1 LKFAKNKNSDGERK
15 QVGLKNISFRCPE
28 NAYFYAKLTC
38 RMINEKLIHPE
49 SIAVIGA
56 SNNTMKPGGK
66 IVKNLTE
73 HFFKGN
79 LYVVNPREKE
89 IQGIPVCQNTED
101 LPQVDLAI
109 LAIPAEHCL
118 HSIEILASKKNTKAF
133 IIVSAGFGE
142 SSEEGK
148 KLEQKIVD
156 VVNRYNACLIGPN
169 CIGVMTPQHASVF
182 TTPVPP
188 LTPSGC
194 DFISGSGA
202 TAVFIIESG
211 IPKGLRFA
219 NVFSVG
225 NSAQTGVEDLLAYL
239 DRTYEPGISPRVKL
253 LYIENIDNPDKLL
266 LHASSLIRKG
276 CKIAAIKAGSSTAGS
291 RAATSHTGALISSD
305 AAVEALFRKAGI
317 VRCYGREELTTVA
330 GVFMCKELKGRKLAI
345 ITHAGGPGV
354 MLTDALENGG
364 LKIPQIE
371 ESSVKKALKE
381 KLYPGSSVENP
392 IDFLAT
398 GTAEQLGDIV
408 DACENDFDVD
418 GMAVIYGSPGLF
430 PIRNVYEV
438 LNNKMK
444 SCKKPVYPILPSI
457 INVKEDVAYF
467 LSRGNVNFPDEVL
480 LGRALTKVI
489 HTPPPSPAED
499 SRVNIDVEAIRSVI
513 EAAAD
518 GYQPPGIIHKLFDAA
533 GVPRVKEIIA
543 KSETEAVLAAM
554 NIGFPVV
561 MKVVG
566 PVHKTDVGGVVLN
579 IRNVA
584 EVRKEFHHL
593 NELEGA
599 LGVLVAQMA
608 SGTELF
614 LGAKYEPKFGH
625 IVLCGMGG
633 IYVEVLKD
641 VASGLAPLSNGEARS
656 MLRQLKSFKLLKGYR
671 RQEGINIPLFAEIM
685 VRLSVLLRNA
695 TEIKEIDI
703 NPLLG
708 NKSEILAV
716 DARIRIE
723 KNLPGSE

>member
-1 LKFAKNKNSDGERK
+1 LKFAKNKNSGGERK
-15 QVGLKNISFRCPE
+15 QVGLKNISFRCLE

-38 RMINEKLIHPE
+38 RMINEKLIHPG

-66 IVKNLTE
+66 IVKNLVD
-73 HFFKGN
+73 HSFKGN
-79 LYVVNPREKE
+79 LYVVNPHEKE
-89 IQGIPVCQNTED
+89 IQGIPSCRSTED

-109 LAIPAEHCL
+109 LAIPAHHCL
-118 HSIEILASKKNTKAF
+118 HATEILASQKNTKAF
-133 IIVSAGFGE
+133 IIISAGFSE

-148 KLEQKIVD
+148 KKEQKIVD

-169 CIGVMTPQHASVF
+169 CIGVMTPQHVSVF

-202 TAVFIIESG
+202 TAVFIMESG

-239 DRTYEPGISPRVKL
+239 DETYEPGISSRVKL

-266 LHASSLIRKG
+266 FHASSLIRKG
-276 CKIAAIKAGSSTAGS
+276 CKIAAIKAGSSNAGS
-291 RAATSHTGALISSD
+291 RAATSHTGALTSSD

-317 VRCYGREELTTVA
+317 VRCFGREELTTVA
-330 GVFMCKELKGRKLAI
+330 GVFMCRELKGRKLAI

-364 LKIPQIE
+364 LKIPQIP
-371 ESSVKKALKE
+371 ESPAKKALKE

-444 SCKKPVYPILPSI
+444 NCKKPVYPILPSI

-467 LSRGNVNFPDEVL
+467 LSHGNVNFPDEVL

-489 HTPPPSPAED
+489 HTPSPAMAED
-499 SRVNIDVEAIRSVI
+499 SRMKIDLPAVRKII
-513 EAAAD
+513 EAASD
-518 GYQPPGIIHKLFDAA
+518 GFQPPGIIHRLFDAA
-533 GVPRVKEIIA
+533 AIPRVKEIIA

-599 LGVLVAQMA
+599 EGVLVAQMA

-614 LGAKYEPKFGH
+614 LGARYEPEFGH
-625 IVLCGMGG
+625 IVLCGLGG

-641 VASGLAPLSNGEARS
+641 VASGLAPLSYEEARS
-656 MLRQLKSFKLLKGYR
+656 MLRQLKSYKLLKGYR
-671 RQEGINIPLFAEIM
+671 RQEGINISLFAKIM
-685 VRLSVLLRNA
+685 VRFSVLLRNA
-695 TEIKEIDI
+695 TEIKEMDI

-708 NKSEILAV
+708 NKSVILAV

-723 KNLPGSE
+723 KNLPDT